1 MFWSHFAPLKQIMQQ
16 LLIQPIPLRPNQQFT
31 EMPRVWEEPKI
42 FHLLLILNITQ
53 QDVGM

>member
-53 QDVGM
+53 QDIVM

>member
-31 EMPRVWEEPKI
+31 EMPRDWEEPKI
-42 FHLLLILNITQ
+42 FHLLLILNITK